1 MPYLPKKAS
10 DSKGEFFTY
19 APKHNKIKKIHK
31 NGFDLILSDMAPN
44 TIGHSKTDHLR
55 IIQMAEDIYQF
66 SIDFLKKGSS
76 LVIKILQGS
85 NEKEIILLL
94 KKKFRLFASAFEIA
108 TSQSIF
114 IFSSLILFMLNQF
127 TLLIF
132 SSFGQ

>member
-1 MPYLPKKAS
+1 
-10 DSKGEFFTY
+10 
-19 APKHNKIKKIHK
+19 
-31 NGFDLILSDMAPN
+31 MAPN

-94 KKKFRLFASAFEIA
+94 KKKFRSVSYFKPKSSRA
-108 TSQSIF
+108 TSREIYL
-114 IFSSLILFMLNQF
+114 ISSGYD
-127 TLLIF
+127 LL
-132 SSFGQ
+132 